1 MIAARL
7 AAALLLLAAAT
18 PALSQTPKDGKSPSE
33 APAAPAAP
41 VAAFD
46 TDTYTCQNVLDD
58 LAAGRQSQ
66 IGIAVVVT
74 YAQIRAATTPQ
85 DHSFSMGAIQQ
96 VASAAGASCAT
107 GDHTRLLRD
116 VVAEQMAKPKP

>member
-7 AAALLLLAAAT
+7 TAALLLMAAA
-18 PALSQTPKDGKSPSE
+18 PAFAQMPKEPP

-74 YAQIRAATTPQ
+74 YAQLRATTTPQ

-107 GDHTRLLRD
+107 GDHARLLRD

>member
-7 AAALLLLAAAT
+7 AAGLLLMAAF
-18 PALSQTPKDGKSPSE
+18 PAFAQMPKD
-33 APAAPAAP
+33 APAPAAP

-74 YAQIRAATTPQ
+74 YAQLRATTTPQ